1 MGFIVAPRAEGAS
14 CQKNE
19 GSLAWPLCPW
29 PPWLFLPPT
38 TTRANATAPISLSV
52 HPGKS
57 GGKLDQCALCHS
69 GGALEKNG
77 TRVVLGSCQW
87 CHFKYGYDQKGPLSE
102 TLNSYGRDYLKAG
115 RDRAAIAALAGV
127 DSDNDGFCNQDE
139 IAADRFPGNAD
150 DDPKKSAAPT
160 RVYTRAQLEALPQHT
175 QFLLQNAA
183 KSEDAYAEFSGV
195 TMETLLRD
203 AGILDSATG
212 ITVFSPDGW
221 SQYHPLRPIDDPA
234 MYPVYGAYP
243 AAVYQY
249 SPQASFCDTSAASC
263 SGREPGSAIKVRGGL
278 RMLLALKREG
288 VPLGAAALSKD
299 NKLDGE
305 GPYRVIVPQKVP
317 SPPDRPASPRSD
329 PGHGRIGPTGTTTP
343 ARRPAPPPWYV
354 SNPCRRALPTSISR
368 KRAGNTSTRGRSSS
382 MAPSATPKRNPSRR
396 QRRAGAGVRM
406 ATADLRPYS

>member
-1 MGFIVAPRAEGAS
+1 MSKKGRIACLAVL
-14 CQKNE
+14 
-19 GSLAWPLCPW
+19 SLAALVA
-29 PPWLFLPPT
+29 FAAYHHQGE
-38 TTRANATAPISLSV
+38 RDSANFTHV
-52 HPGKS
+52 HPTKS

-69 GGALEKNG
+69 GGTLEKNG

-150 DDPKKSAAPT
+150 DDPKKIAAPT
-160 RVYTRAQLEALPQHT
+160 RVYTRAQLEAMPQHT

-249 SPQASFCDTSAASC
+249 SPQASFCNTSAPSC
-263 SGREPGSAIKVRGGL
+263 SGREPGSAIRVRGGL

-288 VPLGAAALSKD
+288 VPLVAAALSKD

-317 SPPDRPASPRSD
+317 SPPDRSSKSAEQSGPWPYRSD
-329 PGHGRIGPTGTTTP
+329 WDHNAGSSTRAATLVRVEPLPPGTTDIDIAEAGWKYIDEGKIVLYGAIRDVKTK
-343 ARRPAPPPWYV
+343 PAPQAKA
-354 SNPCRRALPTSISR
+354 RLRAKAR
-368 KRAGNTSTRGRSSS
+368 VKDGNG
-382 MAPSATPKRNPSRR
+382 
-396 QRRAGAGVRM
+396 
-406 ATADLRPYS
+406 

>member
-1 MGFIVAPRAEGAS
+1 MSKKRRIACLAAL
-14 CQKNE
+14 
-19 GSLAWPLCPW
+19 SLAALVV
-29 PPWLFLPPT
+29 FAAYHHQGE
-38 TTRANATAPISLSV
+38 RDSANFTSV

-317 SPPDRPASPRSD
+317 SPPDRSSKSAERS
-329 PGHGRIGPTGTTTP
+329 GPWPYRADWDHNAGSSTRAATLVRVEPLPPGTTDIDIAEAGWKYIDEGKIVIYGAIRNAKTKP
-343 ARRPAPPPWYV
+343 EPPAKARR
-354 SNPCRRALPTSISR
+354 
-368 KRAGNTSTRGRSSS
+368 G
-382 MAPSATPKRNPSRR
+382 RR
-396 QRRAGAGVRM
+396 QDGNG
-406 ATADLRPYS
+406 